1 MYNQSTLTRE
11 ERNSN
16 MENLVI
22 EDLKYKDI
30 DECFEMNKLIFK
42 EDHGLFDIK
51 KLYKKLHKKRKEY
64 RFLVAK
70 LDKKIVGY
78 ISITIAYNLFDGNK
92 PFMTLWW
99 VGTHPDYRRK
109 GIATELFKETEKI
122 AKKRNCELIYFIS
135 ERDNIVA
142 HKFYKKMGY
151 DEEINK

>member
-1 MYNQSTLTRE
+1 
-11 ERNSN
+11 

-51 KLYKKLHKKRKEY
+51 KLYKKLRKKRKEY

-109 GIATELFKETEKI
+109 GIATELFKEAEKI
-122 AKKRNCELIYFIS
+122 AKKQNCELIYFIS
-135 ERDNIVA
+135 ERDNTVA
-142 HKFYKKMGY
+142 HEFYKKMGY
-151 DEEINK
+151 DEEINKGFYKEL